1 MAKQPAK
8 VNYFFKG
15 AYVEL
20 LCTIAA
26 TFCNLGRTIADA
38 AVFTFYALADFFDH
52 IWDAIKSIFAV
63 EFDWDEIL
71 ASIVALCKFGYGFGK
86 LVCILVLTTGLCVF
100 FSAVHII
107 VLLCVMLIA
116 YFFFLLWLGLDLIY
130 RGLKRI
136 SSNCSNCQSHFALP
150 VYICP
155 DCGEEHTKLVPSKY
169 GIWKRT
175 CECGAKLPTTFFNG
189 RQKLE
194 ALCPVC
200 GMNIKDGGSHVDLPI
215 PVIGGA
221 SAGKTC
227 LINQAVTAIEGLSEE
242 YGLDYEYSSDGND
255 DYEENCSNMSQGY
268 LPQKTNEMRLRYYR
282 FYLSPKKAKVKNL
295 VSLCDIAGEVYS
307 DSTSL
312 GEQIGY
318 KHASGFLMVVDPLSV
333 DDFRN
338 EVKNDIEV
346 GKYGYS
352 NDSID
357 EVVNLLITTLE
368 NMFSSN
374 SKKALG
380 TNLAV
385 VFSKGDIPGLDEKI
399 GDAAVNAYMEA
410 NPKVTNR
417 LDAQNAVCEKFL
429 MDYGEFNFLN
439 NIRAKFKTIQFF
451 VSSSLGHNVD
461 GTPFAPQGV
470 EDPVLWLIDKASKT
484 IDLKQK
490 WGKKL

>member
-38 AVFTFYALADFFDH
+38 AVFTYDAMRDFFGE
-52 IWDAIKSIFAV
+52 IGDAIGSIFAV
-63 EFDWDEIL
+63 EFDWDAIL
-71 ASIVALCKFGYGFGK
+71 ASIVALCKFGYGLGK

-107 VLLCVMLIA
+107 VLLCIMLIA
-116 YFFFLLWLGLDLIY
+116 YFFFLLWLALDLIY
-130 RGLKRI
+130 RGLKKI
-136 SSNCSNCQSHFALP
+136 SSNCSNCQSHFSLP
-150 VYICP
+150 VYVCP

-175 CECGAKLPTTFFNG
+175 CECGCKLPTTFFNG

-194 ALCPVC
+194 AYCPVC
-200 GMNIKDGGSHVDLPI
+200 GMSIKDGGSHVDLPI

-227 LINQAVTAIEGLSEE
+227 LINQAVTAIEQMANE
-242 YGLDYEYSSDGND
+242 YGLEYEYSSDGND
-255 DYEENCSNMSQGY
+255 DYEENYSNMSQGY

-282 FYLSPKKAKVKNL
+282 FYLTPKKSNVKNL

-318 KHASGFLMVVDPLSV
+318 KHASGFLMVIDPLSI

-338 EVKNDIEV
+338 ELSSEIDPS
-346 GKYGYS
+346 KYGYS

-357 EVVNLLITTLE
+357 AVVNMLITTLE
-368 NMFSSN
+368 NMVGAG
-374 SKKALG
+374 SKDIIG
-380 TNLAV
+380 NNLAV
-385 VFSKGDIPGLDEKI
+385 VFSKSDIPGLEDKI
-399 GDAAVNAYMEA
+399 GETAVNAYMEA
-410 NPKVTNR
+410 NPKVVDR
-417 LDAQNAVCEKFL
+417 LEALNAVCERFL

-439 NIRAKFKTIQFF
+439 NIRTKFKTIQFF

-461 GTPFAPQGV
+461 GTPFAPKGV
-470 EDPVLWLIDKASKT
+470 EDPVLWLIDRASKN
-484 IDLKQK
+484 INLKQK